1 MDLTINQ
8 HFIYNQGNQTTQ
20 KYFTTVIFIENH
32 VILILENSLEY
43 I

>member
-20 KYFTTVIFIENH
+20 KYFTTVIFIFPVQTLLH
-32 VILILENSLEY
+32 KGAWK
-43 I
+43 